1 MSDTLK
7 VLLIVFKLLGRRNP
21 MFTYTVEH
29 NEVIVSYSQW
39 AVAYCKAGGVPALR
53 IPANSTGAETAE
65 LIGQWCENQQPV

>member
-1 MSDTLK
+1 
-7 VLLIVFKLLGRRNP
+7 
-21 MFTYTVEH
+21 VEH

-39 AVAYCKAGGVPALR
+39 AVKYCKAGGVPALR